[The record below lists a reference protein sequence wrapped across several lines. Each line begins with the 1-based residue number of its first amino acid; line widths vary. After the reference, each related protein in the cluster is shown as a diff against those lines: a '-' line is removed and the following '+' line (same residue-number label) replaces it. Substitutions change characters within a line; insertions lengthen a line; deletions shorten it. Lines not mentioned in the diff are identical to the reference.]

1 MVNEFFHDLWCWWTN
16 KSCTRQTRS
25 HFPTC
30 SSSQEFRH
38 AKSLSVYLR
47 PLLPPP
53 SYIFW
58 VTRRSPSEPPTH
70 PRSAAARLH
79 ILCSGVCILCSGVCK
94 PMSRHANLYSDH
106 RAAARYGLHVK
117 CALGLS
123 EQRPLPTFAC
133 LMSERSDVD
142 VSPTYTSTPPPP
154 GPSTLFTKVLAE
166 NLLCWDARVLL

>member
-58 VTRRSPSEPPTH
+58 VTRRSPSEPPPPTPGQLLPGSIYCVAECVYCVAECASRWVATPICIPTIAQQPDTVYMSNVRWDYLSSAHFRLLPVWCRSGQMLTFPPPTH
-70 PRSAAARLH
+70 PL
-79 ILCSGVCILCSGVCK
+79 
-94 PMSRHANLYSDH
+94 
-106 RAAARYGLHVK
+106 
-117 CALGLS
+117 
-123 EQRPLPTFAC
+123 PLPLAQA
-133 LMSERSDVD
+133 
-142 VSPTYTSTPPPP
+142 
-154 GPSTLFTKVLAE
+154 PSLRK
-166 NLLCWDARVLL
+166 C